1 MKRGSFAAG
10 FLTCLLLAGVTTTA
24 FAAGIMAERSNHRIF
39 VDGQEVQMEA
49 YVINGNNYVK
59 LRDIGEQV
67 DFNVYWDSDNGCV
80 QVESGKPYTGTAP
93 QQTAAAPQTVPG
105 MFPRWAM

>member
-10 FLTCLLLAGVTTTA
+10 FLTCLLLAGISTTA
-24 FAAGIMAERSNHRIF
+24 YAAGVMAERSTHRIF

-49 YVINGNNYVK
+49 YVVNGNNYVK

-67 DFNVYWDSDNGCV
+67 GFNVYW
-80 QVESGKPYTGTAP
+80 AP
-93 QQTAAAPQTVPG
+93 EPPAQRYSRPEHQGGVRQG
-105 MFPRWAM
+105 GGDHLLE